1 MALDITATITCDMC
15 GRSDTRP
22 LRESMRHGKLA
33 TVERGRKP
41 VRRSTESHCT
51 PFHLDYFRKNNL
63 YTQSANCPLTMSQKL
78 GFPLPSS

>member
-33 TVERGRKP
+33 TVER
-41 VRRSTESHCT
+41 RSQTG
-51 PFHLDYFRKNNL
+51 PAFNRI
-63 YTQSANCPLTMSQKL
+63 PLHSISPRL
-78 GFPLPSS
+78 L